1 MAELA
6 ASLSRP
12 DETAPRPSGARTP
25 ARRLCSDSLA
35 ALLVWRVWLFLGVQ
49 DIKARFRRS
58 VIGPLWILLNMS
70 LFVIGAGLLYGV
82 LINQPMRVLLPY
94 LVTGFTLWGFIV
106 TSLTESGWAFVNAE
120 GYIKQFC
127 YPKQI
132 YLLRTLVANTI
143 ILLISLI
150 AVIPVQLYFRS
161 FSIVGWLFAIPGLM
175 LLFLAVLGHI
185 TVCAYL
191 GVCFRD
197 LPHAANGALQVA
209 FFVTPVMFPARML
222 KDRHL
227 AWIYELNPFYYLL
240 EIARH
245 PILEGRPADAGI
257 YFFAAVYVLL
267 VWILAWQVA
276 RSLDSRVVIL
286 L

>member
-1 MAELA
+1 
-6 ASLSRP
+6 
-12 DETAPRPSGARTP
+12 
-25 ARRLCSDSLA
+25 
-35 ALLVWRVWLFLGVQ
+35 
-49 DIKARFRRS
+49 
-58 VIGPLWILLNMS
+58 MS
-70 LFVIGAGLLYGV
+70 LFVVGAGLLYGV

-106 TSLTESGWAFVNAE
+106 SSLTESGWAFVNAE

-143 ILLISLI
+143 ILLISI
-150 AVIPVQLYFRS
+150 VAVIPVQLFFKT
-161 FSIVGWLFAIPGLM
+161 FSIVGWLLAAPGIV

-191 GVCFRD
+191 GVLYRD

-209 FFVTPVMFPARML
+209 FFVTPVMFPAKML
-222 KDRHL
+222 HDRHL
-227 AWIYELNPFYYLL
+227 AWVYEFNPLYYLL
-240 EIARH
+240 EAARR
-245 PILEGRPADAGI
+245 PILEGTLAGPEV
-257 YFFAAVYVLL
+257 YAFAGLYILL
-267 VWILAWQVA
+267 LWILAWLVA

>member
-1 MAELA
+1 MAEPGAKVSRSDEA
-6 ASLSRP
+6 AARP
-12 DETAPRPSGARTP
+12 ARVRTP
-25 ARRLCSDSLA
+25 ARRLWSDSVH
-35 ALLVWRVWLFLGVQ
+35 ALRVWRVWMFLGVQ

-58 VIGPLWILLNMS
+58 AIGPLWILFNMS

-94 LVTGFTLWGFIV
+94 LVTGFTLWAFIV
-106 TSLTESGWAFVNAE
+106 TSLTESAWAFVNAE

-143 ILLISLI
+143 ILLISLT
-150 AVIPVQLYFRS
+150 AVVPVQLYFRS
-161 FSIVGWLFAIPGLM
+161 FSLIGWLLAIPGLL

-222 KDRHL
+222 LERHL

-240 EIARH
+240 EIARR
-245 PILEGRPADAGI
+245 PILEGRPADPQIYAFAGI
-257 YFFAAVYVLL
+257 YVLL
-267 VWILAWQVA
+267 VWLLAWQVA